1 LTEST
6 VQRVKSIR
14 IVNGLRHP
22 LLAVVARYP
31 VEFLVRPGGEL
42 EIRETAPRGGY
53 VELTVDSEEQ
63 TGLRIDAGESGK
75 MEVFLDGEPQPLPSV
90 VLDGGPRQATAWPD
104 LEASFGSLQVFD
116 TRSGPRTVRLEEKN
130 GTTTLV
136 GAGRAPIRFAGVGVN
151 GYPPELIIESDGLRI
166 RGSHGSARAG

>member
-1 LTEST
+1 MTEST
-6 VQRVKSIR
+6 AQRVKSIR

-31 VEFLVRPGGEL
+31 AEFVVRPGGEL
-42 EIRETAPRGGY
+42 EIRETAPPRGGY
-53 VELTVDSEEQ
+53 VELTLDAEER
-63 TGLRIDAGESGK
+63 TGLRIETGESVK
-75 MEVFLDGEPQPLPSV
+75 TEVFLDGEPQPLPSV
-90 VLDGGPRQATAWPD
+90 ILGGGPCEAAGPD
-104 LEASFGSLQVFD
+104 LEAAFGSLQVFD

-136 GAGRAPIRFAGVGVN
+136 GAGREPIRFAGVGVN

-166 RGSHGSARAG
+166 RGSHGSAR

>member
-1 LTEST
+1 MTESL

-31 VEFLVRPGGEL
+31 AEFLVRPGGEL

-53 VELTVDSEEQ
+53 VELTLDSEEQ
-63 TGLRIDAGESGK
+63 TGLRIDTGESGR
-75 MEVFLDGEPQPLPSV
+75 MEVLLDGEPQPLPSV
-90 VLDGGPRQATAWPD
+90 VLDGPREAAWPD
-104 LEASFGSLQVFD
+104 LDAAFGSLHVFD

-136 GAGRAPIRFAGVGVN
+136 GAGREPIRFAGVGVN
-151 GYPPELIIESDGLRI
+151 DCPTELIIESDGLRI
-166 RGSHGSARAG
+166 RGSHGSAR